1 MKLWIRILVIVT
13 IIFALLFSATYL
25 FIILKGRAL
34 LITSLSD
41 LTQKKVTVGS
51 FDLVP
56 PFKLEIKNLN
66 IEGLAKADYI
76 SVTPSIIGFILGRT
90 ALNEVIVIRPELTY
104 EKLPP
109 KPAQGISES
118 SGSAQ
123 VKKTPPVIKSLII
136 KRVTIKNGRL
146 DLIDRTV
153 SNEGLKITFKDIGFT
168 LNNAYLFPRSVIT
181 NFDLKGRIPW
191 QDGQEEGKISFS
203 GWLNFFKRDIKAA
216 LKIEDIDGVYLYPYY
231 SSWMD
236 LEKARI
242 EKAKLNFK
250 SDIEGVD
257 NNLIAKCRL
266 ELTDIVRKPL
276 SAEESEDKAGRIAS
290 AVLDIFRALNQG
302 KIVLNFNIRTKMD
315 RPEFGFANI
324 KMAVEDKISKARGS
338 GVISAQDIIA
348 FPAKLM
354 QGMFKGATDISKGL
368 FDGASALG
376 KELQKTA
383 EETFRRESKP

>member
-1 MKLWIRILVIVT
+1 M
-13 IIFALLFSATYL
+13 A
-25 FIILKGRAL
+25 
-34 LITSLSD
+34 SLSE

-51 FDLVP
+51 FNLAP
-56 PFKLEIKNLN
+56 PFKLEIKNLD

-76 SVTPSIIGFILGRT
+76 SVAPSVIGFILGRT
-90 ALNEVIVIRPELTY
+90 ALNEVIALKPELTY
-104 EKLPP
+104 ERFPP
-109 KPAQGISES
+109 KPDQAIGAS

-123 VKKTPPVIKSLII
+123 AKKTPSVVKNLII
-136 KRVTIKNGRL
+136 KRVIIKNGRL
-146 DLIDRTV
+146 NFVDRTIG
-153 SNEGLKITFKDIGFT
+153 SEGIKITFKDIDFT

-203 GWLNFFKRDIKAA
+203 GWLNLFKQDIKAV

-236 LEKARI
+236 MGKARI

-257 NNLIAKCRL
+257 NNLVAKCRL
-266 ELTDIVRKPL
+266 ELTDIVRKPR
-276 SAEESEDKAGRIAS
+276 SAEESEDKAERIAS

-338 GVISAQDIIA
+338 GVISAQDIIS

-354 QGMFKGATDISKGL
+354 QGIFKGATDISKGL

-383 EETFRRESKP
+383 EETFRR